1 EATGSLVRESGADFG
16 VAWDGDFD
24 RCFFFDE
31 KGRFI
36 EGYYIVGL
44 LAEAV
49 LKKHPGAAI
58 VYDPRLV
65 WNTEEIIAELGGRP
79 VMWKAG
85 HAFLKEKMREED
97 AVYGGEMSAHHYFR
111 DFSYCDSGM
120 IPWLLV
126 AQLLSEKG
134 RPLSELV
141 AERAAKYPVSGEINR
156 RLANP
161 DDAIARLEARYGGR
175 GRGSTWKRGA
185 TGRCWRRKP
194 PRFWPSS
201 TRPRSRQAEPASV
214 PAGRGGSGAGLRGG
228 APPVGRWQRR
238 RRGRPPH
245 RTVGMA
251 GQRES

>member
-1 EATGSLVRESGADFG
+1 
-16 VAWDGDFD
+16 
-24 RCFFFDE
+24 
-31 KGRFI
+31 
-36 EGYYIVGL
+36 
-44 LAEAV
+44 
-49 LKKHPGAAI
+49 
-58 VYDPRLV
+58 LV

-175 GRGSTWKRGA
+175 GRVEKIDGLSVAFDDWRFNVRKSNTEPLLRLNVETRGDRA
-185 TGRCWRRKP
+185 LLEEKTAEVLAVKDEAAVEAGRA
-194 PRFWPSS
+194 
-201 TRPRSRQAEPASV
+201 RSRP
-214 PAGRGGSGAGLRGG
+214 GGPRRLRGG
-228 APPVGRWQRR
+228 A
-238 RRGRPPH
+238 RGRGAARWPVAAPAPRPPAPPH
-245 RTVGMA
+245 GGYGRSA
-251 GQRES
+251 GEPRPPQR